1 VEILKRQ
8 RFAGS
13 EVFVIRQ
20 PDGTLTHVPCWMMQ
34 EAAAHH
40 VVCPEP
46 LLALPHLRDLRIEID
61 ALLDFLRSNSKTE
74 KGQEDAHRD
83 PSATRSVRGGGTA
96 DGAIASSEEPDAAAA
111 AGNADRGFHSDSGR
125 GGGL

>member
-1 VEILKRQ
+1 
-8 RFAGS
+8 
-13 EVFVIRQ
+13 
-20 PDGTLTHVPCWMMQ
+20 MQ

-46 LLALPHLRDLRIEID
+46 LLALPHLRDLLIEID

-96 DGAIASSEEPDAAAA
+96 DGAIAGSEEPDAAAA
-111 AGNADRGFHSDSGR
+111 AGNADRGFHSGSGR